1 MPDLMPAFLGCYI
14 GLLPILSA
22 LLVYVGH
29 RHIVATR
36 EDEEEYD

>member
-1 MPDLMPAFLGCYI
+1 MPDMMLTFLGCYI
-14 GLLPILSA
+14 GLLPILCT